1 MGKFIKILIIIF
13 VAFIIMQIYA
23 VYQDREQI
31 HESTYDVHI
40 NIGNIE
46 QVRNKYE
53 DEIMK

>member
-31 HESTYDVHI
+31 YESTYDVPI